1 MLCISPKRFAS
12 AALPRAVPK
21 DASTIEE
28 SSPIIAMTTR
38 SSMRVNPRVF
48 IVSSKRLQRPNED
61 DSDYGKYQDDKQRL
75 LRTRVV
81 TCQTRLNDKSREPRD
96 LRRRR
101 LSISWLL
108 ELDISH
114 SASLPHIT
122 LICPYLSTP
131 MLDVRRTT
139 WVLAVL
145 KRARWRAWRGG

>member
-1 MLCISPKRFAS
+1 
-12 AALPRAVPK
+12 
-21 DASTIEE
+21 
-28 SSPIIAMTTR
+28 MTTR

-75 LRTRVV
+75 LCTRVV

-108 ELDISH
+108 ELDICH
-114 SASLPHIT
+114 SASLPHIAPLFHYFQHPCWT
-122 LICPYLSTP
+122 S
-131 MLDVRRTT
+131 DVQHGCWQFLRER
-139 WVLAVL
+139 L
-145 KRARWRAWRGG
+145 REGGRDLGEAGEE